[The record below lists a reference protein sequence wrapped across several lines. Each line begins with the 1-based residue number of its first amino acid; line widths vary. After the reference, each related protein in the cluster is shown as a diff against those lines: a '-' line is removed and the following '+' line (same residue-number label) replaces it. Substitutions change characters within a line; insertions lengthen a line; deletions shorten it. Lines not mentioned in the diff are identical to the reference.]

1 MHKQAA
7 VLCCLGGKKAV
18 LVPLRAFLDFRSF
31 CVFSR
36 KTLKSMKHGPF
47 RPYFYRLEMMG
58 RVKSA
63 KKEWITLRAIHLGEA
78 EAPGSAQ

>member
-1 MHKQAA
+1 MVVGALVHK
-7 VLCCLGGKKAV
+7 LSTFSCGLGCKKAV
-18 LVPLRAFLDFRSF
+18 LVPMRVFLDFRSF

-63 KKEWITLRAIHLGEA
+63 KKKVDHPEGDPLG
-78 EAPGSAQ
+78 